1 MGSIILMDSDAPGFR
16 VSMGLVG
23 GIATVAGIAMFGTM
37 WLAVKA
43 RRKPVTTGTEQLA
56 GAVAEAAEAF
66 SGRGR
71 VRIFGEEWAAV
82 SDKPIASGQ
91 RVRID
96 RVDGL
101 TLHVSPEE

>member
-1 MGSIILMDSDAPGFR
+1 
-16 VSMGLVG
+16 MGLVG

-43 RRKPVTTGTEQLA
+43 RRKPVTTGAEQLV
-56 GAVAEAAEAF
+56 GAVAEATEAF
-66 SGRGR
+66 TGKGR
-71 VRIFGEEWAAV
+71 VRIFGEEWSAV
-82 SDKPIASGQ
+82 SERPVAAGQ

-101 TLHVSPEE
+101 NLRVSPEE

>member
-1 MGSIILMDSDAPGFR
+1 
-16 VSMGLVG
+16 
-23 GIATVAGIAMFGTM
+23 
-37 WLAVKA
+37 
-43 RRKPVTTGTEQLA
+43 VTTGTEQLA